1 MLSFIGAFLFA
12 DLLHTTLKPF
22 SCIARRRHFFGSAT
36 YTGFKNKVNE
46 TGLNKSVVL
55 RHLIASCEV
64 IPTPKIDYAAY
75 IRELRE
81 VGSKFNRILISART
95 AGFINSSEVQKACD
109 ELKISE
115 DKMFSEIRELK
126 NREIKDHL
134 E

>member
-1 MLSFIGAFLFA
+1 MRKRNIRVHVYFYEQEYGELFK
-12 DLLHTTLKPF
+12 LCK
-22 SCIARRRHFFGSAT
+22 
-36 YTGFKNKVNE
+36 E

>member
-1 MLSFIGAFLFA
+1 MLSFIGAFLF
-12 DLLHTTLKPF
+12 
-22 SCIARRRHFFGSAT
+22 
-36 YTGFKNKVNE
+36 
-46 TGLNKSVVL
+46 
-55 RHLIASCEV
+55 
-64 IPTPKIDYAAY
+64 
-75 IRELRE
+75 RE

>member
-12 DLLHTTLKPF
+12 DLLRTTIKPF
-22 SCIARRRHFFGSAT
+22 S
-36 YTGFKNKVNE
+36 
-46 TGLNKSVVL
+46 
-55 RHLIASCEV
+55 
-64 IPTPKIDYAAY
+64 YAAY

>member
-1 MLSFIGAFLFA
+1 MRKRNIRVHVYFNEQEYGELFK
-12 DLLHTTLKPF
+12 LCK
-22 SCIARRRHFFGSAT
+22 
-36 YTGFKNKVNE
+36 E

-95 AGFINSSEVQKACD
+95 AGFINSLEVQKACD
-109 ELKISE
+109 ELKIIE